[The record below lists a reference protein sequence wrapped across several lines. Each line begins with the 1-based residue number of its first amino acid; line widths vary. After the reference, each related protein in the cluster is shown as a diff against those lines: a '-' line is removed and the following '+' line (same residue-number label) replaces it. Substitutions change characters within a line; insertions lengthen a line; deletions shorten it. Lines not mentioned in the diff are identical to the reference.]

1 MKWMWEQIEFKYP
14 VRSGLDTE
22 RGRMGEESVMTK
34 EKSCL
39 ILLFWI
45 LVPTLDQGTDLAMVV
60 RLLKGPDPNTTINSC
75 EQNLYK
81 TKC

>member
-14 VRSGLDTE
+14 VRSDLDTE
-22 RGRMGEESVMTK
+22 RGRMGEESVLTK

-75 EQNLYK
+75 EQTLYK